1 MLFFWTMYKIYI
13 FMQCGLYKTK
23 TTWSWEPVKAVSL
36 GLAMKLAV

>member
-1 MLFFWTMYKIYI
+1 
-13 FMQCGLYKTK
+13 MQGCPKLSVTARAGLYKTK